1 MSTPTP
7 TRAAIHQANELAL
20 LQAQVDHATVK
31 LATVQAENRRLR
43 RMTQNGKQGRL
54 LHRAA
59 ADARQ
64 LVGWRAAGY
73 SVTRRNALSYGMSVR
88 RWQWAIALLKLARVL
103 DSQLA
108 VADAFVLDDVADCLQ
123 AIDHAVKVVEQGGID
138 RLIVRMPRGA
148 VRTPKR

>member
-1 MSTPTP
+1 MT
-7 TRAAIHQANELAL
+7 TRAQLRSDVTAHNELAL
-20 LQAQVDHATVK
+20 LQAQMDHATVK

-88 RWQWAIALLKLARVL
+88 RWQWAIALLKVARVV
-103 DSQLA
+103 DSQLT

-123 AIDHAVKVVEQGGID
+123 AIDHAVKVVEARGLESLIM
-138 RLIVRMPRGA
+138 RLPRGA
-148 VRTPKR
+148 VRTPRR

>member
-1 MSTPTP
+1 MTRNAE
-7 TRAAIHQANELAL
+7 TRAAIAAQNEAKL
-20 LQAQVDHATVK
+20 LQLQLEQAHVK
-31 LATVQAENRRLR
+31 LTTVQSENRRLR
-43 RMTQNGKQGRL
+43 RMTQNGTQGRL

-64 LVGWRAAGY
+64 LVGWRAAGF

-108 VADAFVLDDVADCLQ
+108 DADAFVLDDVADCLQ
-123 AIDHAVKVVEQGGID
+123 AIDHAVKVVEAGGIE
-138 RLIVRMPRGA
+138 RLIVRLPRGA

>member
-1 MSTPTP
+1 MTT
-7 TRAAIHQANELAL
+7 TAQARAAITAQNDAAL
-20 LQAQVDHATVK
+20 LQLQLDQAHVK

-64 LVGWRAAGY
+64 IVGWRAAGY
-73 SVTRRNALSYGMSVR
+73 SVTRRNALSYGMSIR

-123 AIDHAVKVVEQGGID
+123 AIDHAVKVVEAGGIE
-138 RLIVRMPRGA
+138 RLIVRLPRGA
-148 VRTPKR
+148 VRTSKR